1 MTKSQY
7 ELIIIGAG
15 VVGMG
20 AALAAHKKGIK
31 KILVIDRHQAC
42 TGASI
47 RNFGFITITG
57 LRQMLMQKKSLTVSR
72 NMVRSCQESKNY
84 C

>member
-47 RNFGFITITG
+47 RNFGFITNG
-57 LRQMLMQKKSLTVSR
+57 ASSEVDAKKSLTVPR
-72 NMVRSCQESKNY
+72 NMARSCQKSKNY

>member
-31 KILVIDRHQAC
+31 KNFSYRSPPSLYGSVYQKFWIYYYN
-42 TGASI
+42 GASAEVDA
-47 RNFGFITITG
+47 
-57 LRQMLMQKKSLTVSR
+57 KKSLTISR

>member
-31 KILVIDRHQAC
+31 KIIKTYELI
-42 TGASI
+42 
-47 RNFGFITITG
+47 
-57 LRQMLMQKKSLTVSR
+57 L
-72 NMVRSCQESKNY
+72 SKY
-84 C
+84 I

>member
-42 TGASI
+42 TGA
-47 RNFGFITITG
+47 
-57 LRQMLMQKKSLTVSR
+57 
-72 NMVRSCQESKNY
+72 
-84 C
+84 

>member
-31 KILVIDRHQAC
+31 KILVIDRHQA
-42 TGASI
+42 
-47 RNFGFITITG
+47 
-57 LRQMLMQKKSLTVSR
+57 
-72 NMVRSCQESKNY
+72 VRELLLEILDLLL
-84 C
+84 